1 MTRTNAPHRLPADV
15 AGMLETFE
23 LSLGSLLTTTSA
35 KAMHTAAGGTYNA
48 MHYALPQRQLARAID
63 PRTVA
68 SIAPRGYLPELAAL
82 AERTG
87 TVDLAMR
94 HNGCMHATPGC
105 VAGCLAGS
113 GHAALSVK
121 VPAARGRRTLAMVA
135 DPVTYT
141 RAMVYAIAAEL
152 ARAERLG
159 MPCAVRTCGTD
170 ETFWAGRTAPI
181 TPADAVAIRRRFGVD
196 IETGDALN
204 VAETFA
210 PMRARGA
217 LRFYEYLKAHVD
229 APTSPLAWLA
239 AGWEDITA
247 SFAADR
253 STACRDAIAAVR
265 AGLRVAFPVRLARN
279 AAPLRSVT
287 IETFGDAVT
296 LPAVDGDATGD
307 ARWNDPAG
315 SAVILREKRARG
327 ADRTIAERFTIA
339 DAPAV
344 DLADG
349 RLILNR

>member
-15 AGMLETFE
+15 AGLLETFE

-35 KAMHTAAGGTYNA
+35 KAVHTAAGGTYNA
-48 MHYALPQRQLARAID
+48 MHYALPQRQLARASD

-87 TVDLAMR
+87 TAELAR
-94 HNGCMHATPGC
+94 HHNGCIHATPGC

-170 ETFWAGRTAPI
+170 ETFWAGRMAPM

-196 IETGDALN
+196 VETGDALN
-204 VAETFA
+204 VAET
-210 PMRARGA
+210 
-217 LRFYEYLKAHVD
+217 L
-229 APTSPLAWLA
+229 S
-239 AGWEDITA
+239 
-247 SFAADR
+247 
-253 STACRDAIAAVR
+253 
-265 AGLRVAFPVRLARN
+265 
-279 AAPLRSVT
+279 
-287 IETFGDAVT
+287 
-296 LPAVDGDATGD
+296 
-307 ARWNDPAG
+307 
-315 SAVILREKRARG
+315 
-327 ADRTIAERFTIA
+327 
-339 DAPAV
+339 
-344 DLADG
+344 
-349 RLILNR
+349 LIHI